1 MLPKDIVIS
10 ECNHAE
16 VGGWGPRG
24 LASEVTISREN
35 Q

>member
-10 ECNHAE
+10 GCNHAE
-16 VGGWGPRG
+16 VGGWGARG
-24 LASEVTISREN
+24 LANEVTITMEN